1 MSALSTTMYQNSLL
15 ISLWPRAAFTRTTV
29 ILDREDPAR
38 RFPGRQVCGKW
49 KSWPVL
55 GKSHSSSQE
64 SHWWGWGP
72 AEVLLSP
79 GPPAATPPWLHLS
92 V

>member
-15 ISLWPRAAFTRTTV
+15 ISLGPRAAFTRTTV

-38 RFPGRQVCGKW
+38 RFPGRQWEMEKLACAGQKPW
-49 KSWPVL
+49 LQTGEPPV
-55 GKSHSSSQE
+55 GV
-64 SHWWGWGP
+64 GACRG
-72 AEVLLSP
+72 AAVA